1 MFNYS
6 IKTLDKKV
14 QSLHSEYTRVV
25 EVSDFNDMKPENAD
39 PEVIQMLT
47 TIQGL
52 IEDLNNG
59 IRAIDDRKQFYLGHQ
74 REM

>member
-6 IKTLDKKV
+6 IKTLDIKV
-14 QSLHSEYTRVV
+14 QSLHSEYARVV
-25 EVSDFNDMKPENAD
+25 DVSDFNDMKPENAD
-39 PEVIQMLT
+39 PEIIKTLVTMQA
-47 TIQGL
+47 L